1 MENHAAYVRK
11 LGQAYFDKLK
21 PEPLLAPS
29 VDYGRYR

>member
-1 MENHAAYVRK
+1 ME
-11 LGQAYFDKLK
+11 LTCGSWGGTLEQLK